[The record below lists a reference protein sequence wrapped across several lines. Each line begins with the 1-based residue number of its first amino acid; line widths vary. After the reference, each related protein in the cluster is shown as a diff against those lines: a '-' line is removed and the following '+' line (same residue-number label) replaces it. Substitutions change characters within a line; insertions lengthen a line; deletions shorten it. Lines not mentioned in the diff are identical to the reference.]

1 MLIFITSP
9 SQATLLSFQIFIEAI
24 IDLSLMINDW
34 SAVNYKRSF
43 ENQCD
48 NTPNA
53 IGNLTFIFSQLV
65 LYLEIL
71 FQILELVPEKLIW
84 KFYHEFVYKFIVCKY
99 GLISSVNLKD
109 FKKSEV
115 SFPYSEL
122 PVDTTIWKNK
132 VTQDKILI
140 LRSYEKT
147 FVLQKNKKFMMKNSK
162 AYEGRYVTSEQ
173 WKVQNIFY

>member
-1 MLIFITSP
+1 
-9 SQATLLSFQIFIEAI
+9 
-24 IDLSLMINDW
+24 
-34 SAVNYKRSF
+34 
-43 ENQCD
+43 
-48 NTPNA
+48 
-53 IGNLTFIFSQLV
+53 
-65 LYLEIL
+65 
-71 FQILELVPEKLIW
+71 
-84 KFYHEFVYKFIVCKY
+84 VYKFTVCKY

-147 FVLQKNKKFMMKNSK
+147 FVLQKNNYHDKKFKSIWRTIRNYGTMKSSK
-162 AYEGRYVTSEQ
+162 YVLLKLTKCITIHIEHDVYMYIRLTGLDINVPDILDHRKASV
-173 WKVQNIFY
+173 WMTNHLKWLFTLHYKGHNLCKWFI